1 MTILTFPWNDIGEA
15 GDIDIIEICNTIRT
29 PYTAGYSPSR
39 PATTRIV
46 KQFDV
51 TWNRMRT
58 FNWLY
63 FVEFW
68 RSVHGD
74 ADAFYFEFPIEMYD
88 VGAFGGDDMGTEDP
102 GGWDSEG
109 DGMGFGA
116 GPVFL
121 VQFSSPKLPQKYR
134 HHNYWRMTAGFL
146 EI

>member
-1 MTILTFPWNDIGEA
+1 MTIPTFSWDNVGMADAIVVT
-15 GDIDIIEICNTIRT
+15 EICNTVRT
-29 PYTAGYSPSR
+29 PYTAGYSASR
-39 PATTRIV
+39 PRTTKIV
-46 KQFDV
+46 KRFDV
-51 TWNRMRT
+51 TWNRLRT
-58 FNWLY
+58 LNWLN

-68 RSVHGD
+68 RSVYGD
-74 ADAFYFEFPIEMYD
+74 ADAFYWEYPMEMYG

-121 VQFSSPKLPQKYR
+121 VQFVGPKLPQKYR
-134 HHNYWRMTAGFL
+134 HHEYWAMTVGFL